1 MSDLGDLLYIEPE
14 LSRTCLNCSEQKMN
28 EWSYYLSKH
37 VILESWI
44 RKTVIDNVTK
54 LSQEMMDDNI

>member
-1 MSDLGDLLYIEPE
+1 MSDLGDLYIEPE
-14 LSRTCLNCSEQKMN
+14 LSGPCLKCSEQKMN

-54 LSQEMMDDNI
+54 LSQEMMDDNA